1 MISYIARIKVTLK
14 ELVNDPRGLAVEDG
28 LKTLGFEEINNVRIG
43 KYIEINL
50 NAPNEDIAREQLNEM
65 CKKLLSNIVIENYEF
80 ELEQTIS

>member
-1 MISYIARIKVTLK
+1 MNSYIARIKVTLK
-14 ELVNDPRGLAVEDG
+14 ELVNDPQGLAVEDG

-50 NAPNEDIAREQLNEM
+50 NAPNEEMAREQLNEM

-80 ELEQTIS
+80 ELEQK

>member
-14 ELVNDPRGLAVEDG
+14 ELVNDPQGLAVEDG
-28 LKTLGFEEINNVRIG
+28 LKTLGFEEISNVRVG
-43 KYIEINL
+43 KFIEINL
-50 NAPNEDIAREQLNEM
+50 NAPNEEMAREQLNEM

>member
-14 ELVNDPRGLAVEDG
+14 ELVNAPQGLAVEDG

-50 NAPNEDIAREQLNEM
+50 NAPNEEIAREQLNEM

>member
-14 ELVNDPRGLAVEDG
+14 ELVNDPQGLAVEDG

-80 ELEQTIS
+80 ELEQNST

>member
-1 MISYIARIKVTLK
+1 MSSYIARIKVTLK
-14 ELVNDPRGLAVEDG
+14 ELVNDPQGLAVEDG

-50 NAPNEDIAREQLNEM
+50 NAPNEEMAREQLNEM

-80 ELEQTIS
+80 ELEQK

>member
-14 ELVNDPRGLAVEDG
+14 ELVNDPQGLAVEDG

-50 NAPNEDIAREQLNEM
+50 NAPNEEIAREQLNEM

-80 ELEQTIS
+80 ELEQNST

>member
-14 ELVNDPRGLAVEDG
+14 ELVNDPQGLAVEEG

-50 NAPNEDIAREQLNEM
+50 NAPNEEIAREQLNEM

>member
-14 ELVNDPRGLAVEDG
+14 ELVNDPQGLAVEDG

-50 NAPNEDIAREQLNEM
+50 NAPNEEMAREQLNEM

-80 ELEQTIS
+80 ELEQNST

>member
-1 MISYIARIKVTLK
+1 MSSYIARIKVTLK
-14 ELVNDPRGLAVEDG
+14 ELVNDPQGLVVEDG

-50 NAPNEDIAREQLNEM
+50 NAPNEEMAREQLNEM

-80 ELEQTIS
+80 ELEQK

>member
-14 ELVNDPRGLAVEDG
+14 ELVNDPQGLAVEDG

-50 NAPNEDIAREQLNEM
+50 NAPNEEIAREQLKEM

>member
-14 ELVNDPRGLAVEDG
+14 ELVNDPQGLAVEDG

-50 NAPNEDIAREQLNEM
+50 NAPNEEIAREQLNEM

-80 ELEQTIS
+80 ELEQK

>member
-14 ELVNDPRGLAVEDG
+14 ELVNDPQGLAVEDG

-50 NAPNEDIAREQLNEM
+50 NAPNEDLAREQLNEM

-80 ELEQTIS
+80 ELEQTTS

>member
-14 ELVNDPRGLAVEDG
+14 ELVNDPQGLAVEDG

>member
-14 ELVNDPRGLAVEDG
+14 ELVNDPQGLAVEDG

-50 NAPNEDIAREQLNEM
+50 NAPNEEIAREQLNEM

>member
-14 ELVNDPRGLAVEDG
+14 ELVNDPQGLAVEDG

-50 NAPNEDIAREQLNEM
+50 NAPNEEMAREQLNEM

-80 ELEQTIS
+80 ELEQK

>member
-14 ELVNDPRGLAVEDG
+14 ELVNDPQGLAVEDG

-80 ELEQTIS
+80 ELEQK

>member
-1 MISYIARIKVTLK
+1 MSSYIARIKVTLK
-14 ELVNDPRGLAVEDG
+14 ELVNDPQGLAVEDG

-50 NAPNEDIAREQLNEM
+50 NAPNEEMAREQLNEM